1 VSSGWCAGARYPSRT
16 HTAPFIGASG
26 RVWQDV
32 DVDEPRR
39 TAAVVTI
46 SDGVANGTREDRS
59 GDVAVD
65 LLAAQGFQITGRDV
79 VADERPEIESILRRL
94 ADANVGLVVTT
105 GGTGFG
111 PRDVTPEATRAVIDR
126 EAPGLAE
133 AMRAEGRLHT
143 PMASLS
149 RAVVGTR
156 GSTLIVNLP
165 GSPKG
170 VQEGLEALHDVL
182 PHAVELLGGAT
193 GAHPT
198 GHAPS
203 HMAAI
208 SPPLDEEDGNK
219 ASLGSVEV
227 RAVEVEGTP
236 PCRVG
241 NAMRIVPGGEVR
253 GTLGCA
259 EFDEA
264 AVRDAGVIAASGEA
278 QTRRYEHE
286 QGSVLVFFD
295 PPQHRSRWAI
305 VSATDVARALRRH
318 AERLGD
324 DAVLVEPRSERLAP
338 EDAGAVASLSEA
350 HLDAATDVVFTDHD
364 AEGIAELLAD
374 AVRSPARFVGVM
386 GSRRH
391 VAPYVETL
399 RAMGLQED
407 ELARIRSPL
416 GLDLGG
422 RTPDEIALSIA
433 AGVVAARHGRDGGWL
448 DRS

>member
-1 VSSGWCAGARYPSRT
+1 
-16 HTAPFIGASG
+16 
-26 RVWQDV
+26 
-32 DVDEPRR
+32 
-39 TAAVVTI
+39 VVTI
-46 SDGVANGTREDRS
+46 SDGVSNGTREDRS
-59 GDVAVD
+59 GDVAAE
-65 LLAAQGFQITGRDV
+65 LLAEAGFERTRRHV
-79 VADERPEIESILRRL
+79 VPDERTEIESLLRRL
-94 ADANVGLVVTT
+94 ADQGIALVVTT

-133 AMRAEGRLHT
+133 AMRAEGRAHT

-149 RAVVGTR
+149 RAVVGSR

-170 VQEGLEALHDVL
+170 VEEGLGSLREVL

-198 GHAPS
+198 GHAASGAEP
-203 HMAAI
+203 AA
-208 SPPLDEEDGNK
+208 PEHAHEPAWVD
-219 ASLGSVEV
+219 V
-227 RAVEVEGTP
+227 RAVEIEGSP

-241 NAMRIVPGGEVR
+241 NAMRIAPGGEVR

-259 EFDEA
+259 EFDET
-264 AVRDAGVIAASGEA
+264 AVRDAAEIASLGEP

-286 QGSVLVFFD
+286 QGSVLVFFE
-295 PPQHRSRWAI
+295 PPPRRSRWVV

-318 AERLGD
+318 AVGLGE
-324 DAVLVEPRSERLAP
+324 DAVLVEPRAERLAA
-338 EDAGAVASLSEA
+338 EDAGAVGSLA
-350 HLDAATDVVFTDHD
+350 DVHLDAASDVVFTDHD
-364 AEGIAELLAD
+364 AEGIAELLAE
-374 AVRSPARFVGVM
+374 ALRSPARFIGVM

-391 VAPYVETL
+391 VGPYVEAL
-399 RAMGLQED
+399 REMGFGDD
-407 ELARIRSPL
+407 ELSRIRSPL

-422 RTPDEIALSIA
+422 RSPEEIALSIA
-433 AGVVAARHGRDGGWL
+433 AGVVAARHERDGGWL

>member
-1 VSSGWCAGARYPSRT
+1 MDAPRSS
-16 HTAPFIGASG
+16 
-26 RVWQDV
+26 
-32 DVDEPRR
+32 
-39 TAAVVTI
+39 AAVVTI
-46 SDGVANGTREDRS
+46 SDGVSNGTREDRS
-59 GDVAVD
+59 GDVAAE
-65 LLAAQGFQITGRDV
+65 LLSAAGFEIARRDV
-79 VADERPEIESILRRL
+79 VPDERPRIEDALRAL
-94 ADANVGLVVTT
+94 ADGGVRLVVTT

-133 AMRAEGRLHT
+133 AMRAEGRRHT

-149 RAVVGTR
+149 RAVVGSR

-170 VQEGLEALHDVL
+170 VQEGLEALGDVL

-198 GHAPS
+198 GHVVADTPPSGSAPS
-203 HMAAI
+203 W
-208 SPPLDEEDGNK
+208 
-219 ASLGSVEV
+219 VEV
-227 RAVEVEGTP
+227 RAVEVEGSP

-241 NAMRIVPGGEVR
+241 NTMRIVPGGEVR

-264 AVRDAGVIAASGEA
+264 AVRDAAEIAASGEP
-278 QTRRYEHE
+278 QTRRYVHE
-286 QGSVLVFFD
+286 QGSVLVYLE
-295 PPQHRSRWAI
+295 PPPRRSRWVV

-318 AERLGD
+318 AARLGD
-324 DAVLVEPRSERLAP
+324 DSVLVEPRAERLAA
-338 EDAGAVASLSEA
+338 EDAGAVTSLGEARLDGAS
-350 HLDAATDVVFTDHD
+350 DVVFTDHD
-364 AEGIAELLAD
+364 AEGVAELLAE
-374 AVRSPARFVGVM
+374 ALRSPARFVGVM

-391 VAPYVETL
+391 VGPYVDAL
-399 RAMGLQED
+399 RAMGLGED

-422 RTPDEIALSIA
+422 RSPEEIALSIA

>member
-1 VSSGWCAGARYPSRT
+1 VVRGAHATRSRT
-16 HTAPFIGASG
+16 QTAPFVGASG

-59 GDVAVD
+59 GAVAVE
-65 LLAAQGFQITGRDV
+65 LLEAQGFEIVRREV
-79 VADERPEIESILRRL
+79 VPDELPEIESLLRRL
-94 ADANVGLVVTT
+94 ADADVRLVATT

-149 RAVVGTR
+149 RAVVGSR

-170 VQEGLEALHDVL
+170 VQEGLEALRDVL
-182 PHAVELLGGAT
+182 PHAAELLGGAT

-198 GHAPS
+198 GHAAPQ
-203 HMAAI
+203 MAT
-208 SPPLDEEDGNK
+208 PPTHQDEQPESRG
-219 ASLGSVEV
+219 AVEV

-241 NAMRIVPGGEVR
+241 NAMLIVPGGEVR

-264 AVRDAGVIAASGEA
+264 AVRDVVAIAASGQA

-286 QGSVLVFFD
+286 QGSVLVFFE
-295 PPQHRSRWAI
+295 PPPRRSRWVI

-324 DAVLVEPRSERLAP
+324 DAVLVEPRSERLAS
-338 EDAGAVASLSEA
+338 EDAGALTSLA
-350 HLDAATDVVFTDHD
+350 DAQLDAATDVVFTDHD
-364 AEGIAELLAD
+364 AEGIADLLAE

-391 VAPYVETL
+391 VGPYVETL
-399 RAMGLQED
+399 RAMGMRDD